1 MINPHAMEVGEKRI
15 EGFFQKLHLGEN
27 GFNIRKW
34 LFFIKKPHC
43 FSLTYGIRWI
53 RSVSGTPPLFAYGK
67 IDIFRRDG
75 FPKGRIMPIRKFVV
89 QIQAFQIFAVHLIGH
104 PRPVRVPRHDVERP

>member
-15 EGFFQKLHLGEN
+15 EDFFQKLHLGEN

-67 IDIFRRDG
+67 IDIFPYSLPRFAHHEIAFVHHRR
-75 FPKGRIMPIRKFVV
+75 KNRK
-89 QIQAFQIFAVHLIGH
+89 AN
-104 PRPVRVPRHDVERP
+104 EK